1 MPSALEVRE
10 WHTRSVTASDG
21 QKIGK
26 LEDVYVGKETGEP
39 QFLLVESGVL
49 GHTLH
54 LVPSEGATLEGED
67 VRVAFD
73 KATIDA
79 APAIPA
85 DDDLSPEEERR
96 LFEHYGRAYDP
107 GSVGVLILSRWVL
120 VGRRPTGR

>member
-10 WHTRSVTASDG
+10 WHTRGVTSSDG
-21 QKIGK
+21 QKVGK
-26 LEDVYVGKETGEP
+26 LEDVYVGKDTGQPE
-39 QFLLVESGVL
+39 FLLVESGFL

-54 LVPSEGATLEGED
+54 LVPSEGATLDGED

-85 DDDLSPEEERR
+85 DDDISPDEERR
-96 LFEHYGRAYDP
+96 LFEHYGRAYNP
-107 GSVGVLILSRWVL
+107 SSVGVLTISRWVL
-120 VGRRPTGR
+120 IERR